1 MYDWI
6 FELKEGSKL
15 KIDDYLYV
23 LASVG
28 KDAYVLVGWDFGTRW
43 NDPMSLVELQSQLIL
58 EIREGESRFEWV
70 SPVTPSLPSNSGFQ
84 PDRGDYPKAQA
95 SLLPHQT
102 RLLLQLIHNRQ
113 SHLTE
118 LYQQLEKH
126 ALFEQDERF
135 LDRTFQTELTQL
147 HQLST
152 LLEAGLKDSFNGSTE
167 YLNDWK
173 DLV

>member
-15 KIDDYLYV
+15 KMDDYLYV
-23 LASVG
+23 VASVG

-43 NDPMSLVELQSQLIL
+43 NDPMPLVELQSQLIL
-58 EIREGESRFEWV
+58 EIQEGESRFEFV
-70 SPVTPSLPSNSGFQ
+70 SHATRSVTMNSAFQ
-84 PDRGDYPKAQA
+84 LGREGHQETQA
-95 SLLPHQT
+95 LLFPHQT
-102 RLLLQLIHNRQ
+102 RLLLQLIHDRQ

-152 LLEAGLKDSFNGSTE
+152 LLEAGLKGSFNGSTE

>member
-15 KIDDYLYV
+15 KMDDYLYV
-23 LASVG
+23 VASVG

-43 NDPMSLVELQSQLIL
+43 NDPMSLVELQSQLIR
-58 EIREGESRFEWV
+58 EIQEGESRFEWV
-70 SPVTPSLPSNSGFQ
+70 SSVTPSLPSNSGFQ
-84 PDRGDYPKAQA
+84 PDKEDYPEAQA
-95 SLLPHQT
+95 SFLPHQT
-102 RLLLQLIHNRQ
+102 RLLLQLIHDRQ

-135 LDRTFQTELTQL
+135 LDRTFQTKLTQL

-152 LLEAGLKDSFNGSTE
+152 LLEAGLKDSFNGSTD